1 MQTTFW
7 YVYKRGGGPPR
18 YEHTSYNN
26 AVDEA
31 ERLVETI
38 GGEYEILEAK
48 AVVKAAPRYVIESLV
63 PAVQIMDEQ
72 DPDDGVPF

>member
-7 YVYKRGGGPPR
+7 YVYKREGGPPR
-18 YEHTSYNN
+18 YEHTSYTS

-31 ERLVETI
+31 ERLVETV

-48 AVVKAAPRYVIESLV
+48 AIVKAAPRYVVESLV
-63 PAVQIMDEQ
+63 PAVRIM
-72 DPDDGVPF
+72 DPDDYEPF